1 MDQLPDEMRVT
12 DLKRPPLVHFGI
24 PLKDVSIIG
33 EHAKRNG
40 RHPLRIM
47 REVYYLSRK
56 VEYKLEF
63 CRPFRK
69 TADCRAVLELYSNY
83 TMDEKKLVEEDEED
97 VISMV
102 KDALQL
108 DLSVRPRWY
117 FDWTDPWQPT
127 MEEEARFQLESD
139 EEDTV

>member
-1 MDQLPDEMRVT
+1 MRRET
-12 DLKRPPLVHFGI
+12 ADT
-24 PLKDVSIIG
+24 
-33 EHAKRNG
+33 
-40 RHPLRIM
+40 LRIM

-97 VISMV
+97 VI
-102 KDALQL
+102 
-108 DLSVRPRWY
+108 RW
-117 FDWTDPWQPT
+117 
-127 MEEEARFQLESD
+127 
-139 EEDTV
+139 